1 MAKLPLFISL
11 QGYQRRWLRGDL
23 IAALT
28 VWAVLVPESLAYA
41 SIAGVSPVVGLY
53 AAPGALLLYA
63 ALGSSRH
70 LVTGP
75 MSATA
80 ALSAAIVADI
90 ASGDADRY
98 TQLTATLA
106 LTTGIAA
113 VVFGLLRLGFIANF
127 ISEPVLKGFI
137 IGLALTIMIGQ
148 VPKLLGIEG
157 GSGNFFEKAWAVI
170 EDLDQIDGPTL
181 AVGLLSLA
189 IVLGLKRV
197 APFVPASL
205 VAVAV
210 GVLAVKVFDLAD
222 DGVSIVGQIDAGLP
236 SLGLPDSPRSDW
248 LAVAGSSVGVVLIG
262 FAEGLGAAKTYAARD
277 GYEIDANRELLGLG
291 GANLAAGL
299 SSGMVVNGSLSK
311 TAVNGGAGAKTQ
323 ASGLFVAVLT
333 IVTLLFLTGLFEDLP
348 EATLAAV
355 VIAAVIELV
364 DIAAL
369 RELHRFGSQA
379 LGDLYGPLARPD
391 YIAALAAL
399 FGVLLFD
406 TLPGLVIGIGVSVAL
421 LLYRSSKPNV
431 AELGRVNGR
440 EGRWVDVSRQPDAV
454 KVPTIV
460 VLRPEAGLFFANADA
475 VRRHV
480 LDSIDATTTGV
491 VLDGESMP
499 YIDVTAARELH
510 KLGAELGQR
519 GVELV
524 LARNIGQVR
533 DLLDAGDD
541 EDPGEHVRVFGD
553 RRTGRHCST
562 GWSTTELTVRPSAV
576 VQRAARGPAG

>member
-157 GSGNFFEKAWAVI
+157 GSGNFFEKAWAVV
-170 EDLDQIDGPTL
+170 EDLDEIDGPTL

-197 APFVPASL
+197 APVVPASL

-210 GVLAVKVFDLAD
+210 GVLAVKLFDLAD

-291 GANLAAGL
+291 GANLARDSRAEW
-299 SSGMVVNGSLSK
+299 SS
-311 TAVNGGAGAKTQ
+311 
-323 ASGLFVAVLT
+323 
-333 IVTLLFLTGLFEDLP
+333 
-348 EATLAAV
+348 
-355 VIAAVIELV
+355 
-364 DIAAL
+364 
-369 RELHRFGSQA
+369 
-379 LGDLYGPLARPD
+379 
-391 YIAALAAL
+391 
-399 FGVLLFD
+399 
-406 TLPGLVIGIGVSVAL
+406 
-421 LLYRSSKPNV
+421 
-431 AELGRVNGR
+431 
-440 EGRWVDVSRQPDAV
+440 
-454 KVPTIV
+454 
-460 VLRPEAGLFFANADA
+460 
-475 VRRHV
+475 
-480 LDSIDATTTGV
+480 
-491 VLDGESMP
+491 
-499 YIDVTAARELH
+499 TAAS
-510 KLGAELGQR
+510 
-519 GVELV
+519 
-524 LARNIGQVR
+524 
-533 DLLDAGDD
+533 
-541 EDPGEHVRVFGD
+541 
-553 RRTGRHCST
+553 RRPLST
-562 GWSTTELTVRPSAV
+562 AAPAPRPR
-576 VQRAARGPAG
+576 QRACSWRR